1 MLDRH
6 KRFILFGAT
15 STSSLSLDA
24 LQYVL
29 PCSIAII
36 HIALGLSQGTV
47 SAREIGS
54 SDRVSRT
61 IFVIFAKDSG
71 RREIRPRRR
80 SVADRFKDSRTR
92 KVSDARVHRVR
103 LLLVRS
109 APNGGHQN

>member
-29 PCSIAII
+29 PYSIAII

-61 IFVIFAKDSG
+61 IFVIRKRFRPPRNSATSAFG
-71 RREIRPRRR
+71 RR
-80 SVADRFKDSRTR
+80 S
-92 KVSDARVHRVR
+92 
-103 LLLVRS
+103 L
-109 APNGGHQN
+109 